1 MADSEEVGILLVEDD
16 DGHALLVE
24 KNLRRAGL
32 SNGFLR
38 LKDGQEALD
47 YFFNSDGVPSK
58 PGFDSI
64 VVLLD
69 VNMPRVS
76 GVDVLKRL
84 KESDVT
90 ANIPIIMLTTTDDPR
105 EIERCYDYGCN
116 LYITKPVEYEAF
128 IEAVRRLGF
137 FLQIIKVPTA
147 VRDGAFDLLVIDYQ
161 LDDNMS
167 GLDFY
172 NELREQG
179 THIPAVMC
187 SGFSDDAHVSE
198 ALRCGIAHVLPKT
211 QDYLDELSDLVTQI
225 LQQQTGASD

>member
-47 YFFNSDGVPSK
+47 YFFNADGAPSK

-69 VNMPRVS
+69 VNMPRVN

-84 KESDVT
+84 KENDVT
-90 ANIPIIMLTTTDDPR
+90 ATIPIIMLTTTDDPR

-137 FLQIIKVPTA
+137 FLQIIKVPT
-147 VRDGAFDLLVIDYQ
+147 
-161 LDDNMS
+161 
-167 GLDFY
+167 
-172 NELREQG
+172 
-179 THIPAVMC
+179 
-187 SGFSDDAHVSE
+187 
-198 ALRCGIAHVLPKT
+198 
-211 QDYLDELSDLVTQI
+211 
-225 LQQQTGASD
+225 TGRNRT

>member
-1 MADSEEVGILLVEDD
+1 MADKDEVGILLVEDD

-38 LKDGQEALD
+38 LKDGPEALD
-47 YFFNSDGVPSK
+47 YFFNAEGSPAREKFESL
-58 PGFDSI
+58 

-76 GVDVLKRL
+76 GVDVLKKL
-84 KESDVT
+84 KENDITS
-90 ANIPIIMLTTTDDPR
+90 AIPIIMLTTTDDPR

-137 FLQIIKVPTA
+137 FLQIIKVPP
-147 VRDGAFDLLVIDYQ
+147 VGRGA
-161 LDDNMS
+161 
-167 GLDFY
+167 
-172 NELREQG
+172 
-179 THIPAVMC
+179 A
-187 SGFSDDAHVSE
+187 
-198 ALRCGIAHVLPKT
+198 
-211 QDYLDELSDLVTQI
+211 
-225 LQQQTGASD
+225 